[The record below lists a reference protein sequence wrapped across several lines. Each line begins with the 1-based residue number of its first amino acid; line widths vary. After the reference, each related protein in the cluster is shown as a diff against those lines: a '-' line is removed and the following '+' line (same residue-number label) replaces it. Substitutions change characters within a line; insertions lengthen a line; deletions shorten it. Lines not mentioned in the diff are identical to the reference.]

1 MEPENPTLTPDE
13 ARKLS
18 DEAYEIRRRISSYF
32 AQGFPTDYALNGTL
46 HADREAVARI
56 EARLLSAGFGLDT

>member
-1 MEPENPTLTPDE
+1 MEIDAQTLTPDD
-13 ARKLS
+13 ARKLA

-32 AQGFPTDYALNGTL
+32 ANGFPTDYALDGAL

-56 EARLLSAGFGLDT
+56 EAKLAAAGYGVDG